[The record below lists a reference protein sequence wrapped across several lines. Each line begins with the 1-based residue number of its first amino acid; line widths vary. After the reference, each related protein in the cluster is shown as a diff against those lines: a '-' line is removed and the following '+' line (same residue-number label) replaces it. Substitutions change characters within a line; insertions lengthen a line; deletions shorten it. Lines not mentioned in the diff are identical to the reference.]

1 MFFNGIVSL
10 KISDEKCSRMTG
22 FSKVKVK
29 KGSINYKIRQAVQTL
44 VFAAFIC
51 LLMYA
56 DPIAEKDKAVDIF
69 LRMSPLSA
77 IGAMVAAKEFII
89 RYWPAFIV
97 LVATLFS
104 GRFFCGWICP
114 LGTTLDITDSLL
126 KKQRKRISYKIY
138 DGKRLKYYILAF
150 LLLSLFIG
158 HQMVGWLD
166 PLSIVTNV
174 YTIVVHPY
182 LVSLLNSFFGFLH
195 KFYFI
200 SFVTDPFHGFLK
212 EALFALRPPFF
223 RGHLVFLLLFSVIIF
238 LGLFYKRYWC
248 RNLCPLG
255 ALFALLSGWSIFKRV
270 VGESVCDSCDRCN
283 VDCMMGAIDDTG
295 KKTQAGECVL
305 CMKCQDICPTGAVRF
320 ALNQLPDQDVPI
332 NLTKRG
338 FVTACV
344 SSAVAAPLMSLNFQ
358 KKKNKGDLG
367 IIRPPGSISEDRFQ
381 AKCIRC
387 GECMRVCKTNGL
399 HPTILEAG
407 LSGMWTPQLIPR
419 IGYCAHDCVLCTK
432 VCPSGAI
439 TRLSKEKKHR
449 LAIGKARI
457 DRNRCIPWVGYA
469 RLPDLDKNW
478 KDVSCGVCEEV
489 CPVPTKAIHFNTY
502 VHDNG
507 KEIRRVYVR
516 EEACIGCGFCEK
528 VCPVSGCSAIV
539 VEGIQ
544 PQVMTNEI
552 DLTEKSLFPISIEQW
567 KREEKPK
574 IYAGKDKLFEYI
586 NGGAEV
592 YLSYSFVKV
601 STVKYVKKDTGNSV
615 KVDIWE
621 FGNSDDAYGIF
632 VKDSAGQDV
641 AIGHESSLYENYLWI
656 WKGKYFIVL
665 EPYRGNISPDDTT
678 FIGTSIVG
686 NIPSGNKHL
695 PEILGYLPN
704 DGYVQGGVRYFHK
717 KIILDNIYITNKFID
732 KNVFNLNGRTDAVVA
747 DYKLGN
753 GSSFKLLIIKYPD
766 LSVVEESLNN
776 FIMLRELW
784 GEKGVQADTIHTFKD
799 SKGKFSSITSM
810 DRLIIA
816 TFFVETKEISE
827 TYIVDVSSMVKANQ
841 N

>member
-1 MFFNGIVSL
+1 MTEHR
-10 KISDEKCSRMTG
+10 KINA
-22 FSKVKVK
+22 K
-29 KGSINYKIRQAVQTL
+29 KGSMNYKIRLVVQAL
-44 VFAAFIC
+44 VFAAFIS
-51 LLMYA
+51 LLIFA
-56 DPIAEKDKAVDIF
+56 DPIAEKDGAVDIF

-77 IGAMVAAKEFII
+77 IGAMVAAKEFIV
-89 RYWPAFIV
+89 RYWPAFVV
-97 LVATLFS
+97 LAASLFL
-104 GRFFCGWICP
+104 GRFFCGWVCP
-114 LGTTLDITDSLL
+114 LGTTLDITDGLL
-126 KKQRKRISYKIY
+126 KSRRKSISYRIY

-166 PLSIVTNV
+166 PLSIVTNA
-174 YTIVVHPY
+174 YTVVVHPY
-182 LVSLLNSFFGFLH
+182 LVSLVNSFFGFLH

-200 SFVTDPFHGFLK
+200 SFVSDPVHGFLK

-223 RGHLVFLLLFSVIIF
+223 RGHLISLLLISAIIL

-270 VGESVCDSCDRCN
+270 VGEGLCDSCDRCN
-283 VDCMMGAIDDTG
+283 IDCKMGAIDDTG

-305 CMKCQDICPTGAVRF
+305 CMKCQAICHTSAVRF
-320 ALNQLPDQDVPI
+320 TLNQPLEQDVPV

-344 SSAVAAPLMSLNFQ
+344 SSAVVAPLLSLNFQ

-367 IIRPPGSISEDRFQ
+367 IIRPPGSIPEDKFQ

-439 TRLSKEKKHR
+439 TRLSKEKKHC

-478 KDVSCGVCEEV
+478 EDVSCGVCEEV

-502 VHDNG
+502 VHGNG

-516 EEACIGCGFCEK
+516 EESCIGCGFCEK
-528 VCPVSGCSAIV
+528 VCPVNGRSAIV

-544 PQVMTNEI
+544 PQVMTRENEMI
-552 DLTEKSLFPISIEQW
+552 ENELFPASIEQW
-567 KREEKPK
+567 KRKERSKV
-574 IYAGKDKLFEYI
+574 YAGKDKLFEYM

-592 YLSYSFVKV
+592 YLSYSFIHV
-601 STVKYVKKDTGNSV
+601 STATYIKKDTDNSV
-615 KVDIWE
+615 KVNIWE
-621 FGNSDDAYGIF
+621 FGSSDDAYGIF
-632 VKDSAGQDV
+632 AKDRAGDGIN
-641 AIGHESSLYENYLWI
+641 IGNEASLYDNYLWV
-656 WKGKYFIVL
+656 WKDKYFMSF
-665 EPYRGNISPDDTT
+665 EPYRGNVSPDDVT

-686 NIPSGNKHL
+686 NIPAGKVSL
-695 PEILGYLPN
+695 PTILGYLPE
-704 DGYVQGGVRYFHK
+704 DGYVKGSSRYFHK
-717 KIILDNIYITNKFID
+717 KIILDNLYISDRLID
-732 KNVFNLNGRTDAVVA
+732 KNVFNLSEQTDAVVA
-747 DYKLGN
+747 DYKSVN
-753 GSSFKLLIIKYPD
+753 SGSSFKMLIVKYANKQTA
-766 LSVVEESLNN
+766 LASFSNFVE
-776 FIMLRELW
+776 LRESW
-784 GEKGVQADTIHTFKD
+784 GEKGLKVNEIHTFED
-799 SKGKFSSITSM
+799 LKGRFSGITCI
-810 DRLIIA
+810 DNTIIA
-816 TFFVETKEISE
+816 AFFVETREKSE
-827 TYIVDVSSMVKANQ
+827 LHINTTVSKVKAFHGKD
-841 N
+841 

>member
-1 MFFNGIVSL
+1 LSVL
-10 KISDEKCSRMTG
+10 KISNEKSLRMTG
-22 FSKVKVK
+22 ISKEKEK
-29 KGSINYKIRQAVQTL
+29 KGSINYKIRLTVQTL
-44 VFAAFIC
+44 VFAVFIC
-51 LLMYA
+51 LLIFA

-89 RYWPAFIV
+89 RYWPAIIV

-126 KKQRKRISYKIY
+126 QKQRKRVSYKIY
-138 DGKRLKYYILAF
+138 DAKKLKYYILAF

-158 HQMVGWLD
+158 HQMVGWFD
-166 PLSIVTNV
+166 PVSIATNA
-174 YTIVVHPY
+174 YTTVVHPY
-182 LVSLLNSFFGFLH
+182 FVSLINTFFNYLH
-195 KFYFI
+195 KFYLIGFI
-200 SFVTDPFHGFLK
+200 SDKVHALLK
-212 EALFALRPPFF
+212 EALFALHAPFF
-223 RGHLVFLLLFSVIIF
+223 RGHFIFLLLFSTIIF

-248 RNLCPLG
+248 RNICPLG
-255 ALFALLSGWSIFKRV
+255 ALFALLSDWSFFKRV
-270 VGESVCDSCDRCN
+270 VGEKICDECDRCN
-283 VDCMMGAIDDTG
+283 VDCKMGAIDDTG
-295 KKTQAGECVL
+295 KKTQSGECIL
-305 CMKCQDICPTGAVRF
+305 CMKCQHICPTGAVKF
-320 ALNQLPDQDVPI
+320 TLKQPAEQNVSV

-338 FVTACV
+338 FLTACI
-344 SSAVAAPLMSLNFQ
+344 SSAVAAPLMTLNLQ
-358 KKKNKGDLG
+358 KKRSKGDLG
-367 IIRPPGSISEDRFQ
+367 IIRPPGSIPEDKFK

-399 HPTILEAG
+399 HPTILEAD

-419 IGYCAHDCVLCTK
+419 IGYCAHDCVLCTR

-439 TRLSKEKKHR
+439 TRLSKEKKQR

-478 KDVSCGVCEEV
+478 EDVSCGVCEEV

-502 VHDNG
+502 VHGNG

-516 EEACIGCGFCEK
+516 EESCIGCGFCEK
-528 VCPVSGCSAIV
+528 VCPVNGRSAIV

-544 PQVMTNEI
+544 PQVMVNEI
-552 DLTEKSLFPISIEQW
+552 DLTENGLFPVSIEQW

-592 YLSYSFVKV
+592 YLSYSFIQV
-601 STVKYVKKDTGNSV
+601 STVKYVKKDSENSV

-621 FGNSDDAYGIF
+621 FDNSDDAYGIF
-632 VKDSAGQDV
+632 AKDRAGEGV
-641 AIGHESSLYENYLWI
+641 NIGYEASLYENYLWI
-656 WKGKYFIVL
+656 WKGKFFMVI
-665 EPYRGNISPDDTT
+665 EPYRGNISPDDII
-678 FIGTSIVG
+678 FIGTSIVD
-686 NIPSGNKHL
+686 NIPSGKVRL
-695 PEILGYLPN
+695 PAILGYLPD
-704 DGYVQGGVRYFHK
+704 DGLVHGSSRYFHE

-732 KNVFNLNGRTDAVVA
+732 KNVFNLSEKTDAVVA
-747 DYKLGN
+747 DYKLDN
-753 GSSFKLLIIKYPD
+753 GSPFKVLIIGYTD
-766 LSVVEESLNN
+766 LSVVTESFNN
-776 FIMLRELW
+776 FIALRKSW
-784 GEKGVQADTIHTFKD
+784 GEKSVQTGAIHTFED

-810 DRLIIA
+810 DGLIIA
-816 TFFVETKEISE
+816 TFFVETKKTSE
-827 TYIVDVSSMVKANQ
+827 SYVNDVFSKVKANQ